1 MKSLLKLVRPATPA
15 RRKLDS
21 RRIGASLETCEE
33 RTLLSGVAIYPA
45 QAPAAAEVSQEE
57 VPPAA
62 APPANYNGFWVVT
75 SELGSGSMTLNQFG
89 NKFEGSMILGATSID
104 VFKGKVK
111 GLNAKAKTRG
121 FVNGQKVKGKFFV
134 SQFNF
139 GLNFSGSISAKGGPF
154 FGGQTGTLNGA
165 RV

>member
-1 MKSLLKLVRPATPA
+1 
-15 RRKLDS
+15 
-21 RRIGASLETCEE
+21 
-33 RTLLSGVAIYPA
+33 
-45 QAPAAAEVSQEE
+45 
-57 VPPAA
+57 
-62 APPANYNGFWVVT
+62 
-75 SELGSGSMTLNQFG
+75 MTLNQFG

-121 FVNGQKVKGKFFV
+121 FVNGQKVTGKFFV

-165 RV
+165 RI